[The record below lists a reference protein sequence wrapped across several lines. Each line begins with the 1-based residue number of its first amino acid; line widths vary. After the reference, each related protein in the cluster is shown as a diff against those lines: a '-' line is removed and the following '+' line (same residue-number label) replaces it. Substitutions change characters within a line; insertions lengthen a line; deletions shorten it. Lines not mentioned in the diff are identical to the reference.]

1 MAFTSQFKSLAAV
14 LKHYQIHY
22 KEADFEIIK
31 TAVLDDAVRQDIV
44 FTLKEVVYDVSEA
57 AICENLIY
65 PMLKAAWKLYSDVFA
80 IWSHAALEYDDEL
93 TGIPDYLISKRSAL
107 GKIIFDSPL
116 LAVVEAKKD
125 NFSAAWAQC
134 ALEMVAMQKINA
146 DPQLVIYGLVSNG
159 EIWEIATLEN
169 QQFVFYNRRFVIEE
183 LECLFN
189 VLVSILEACK
199 LQLITDVTQPLNSA
213 TRQKPV
219 DLL

>member
-1 MAFTSQFKSLAAV
+1 MAFTNKFNSLAAV

-22 KEADFEIIK
+22 KDADFEIIK
-31 TAVLDDAVRQDIV
+31 TAALDDSVRQDII
-44 FTLKEVVYDVSEA
+44 FTLKEVAYDVSEA

-125 NFSAAWAQC
+125 NFSAGWAQC
-134 ALEMVAMQKINA
+134 ALEMVAMQKINDDA
-146 DPQLVIYGLVSNG
+146 QLVIYGLVSNG

-169 QQFVFYNRRFVIEE
+169 QQFVFYNKRFVIEE

-189 VLVSILEACK
+189 VLVSILESCK
-199 LQLITDVTQPLNSA
+199 LQLMNLQT
-213 TRQKPV
+213 
-219 DLL
+219 

>member
-1 MAFTSQFKSLAAV
+1 MAFTNQFKSLAAV

-31 TAVLDDAVRQDIV
+31 TAVLDDAVRQDII
-44 FTLKEVVYDVSEA
+44 FTLKEVAYNVSEA

-65 PMLKAAWKLYSDVFA
+65 PMLKAAWKLYADVFA
-80 IWSHAALEYDDEL
+80 IWSHASLEYDDEL
-93 TGIPDYLISKRSAL
+93 TGIPDYLISKRSHL

-125 NFSAAWAQC
+125 NFSAGWAQC
-134 ALEMVAMQKINA
+134 ALEMVAMQKINN

-169 QQFVFYNRRFVIEE
+169 QQFVFYNKRFVIEE
-183 LECLFN
+183 LEL
-189 VLVSILEACK
+189 S
-199 LQLITDVTQPLNSA
+199 LIHI
-213 TRQKPV
+213 
-219 DLL
+219 